1 MWKEMSF
8 LIAHHAQHITGFL
21 KTELMISI
29 DIYVSVNPNQILKTV
44 LSIWNALFVVPMLAY
59 LCPKTS
65 LLPEEKSKGMFTGAC
80 FGLGSSY
87 IIRVW

>member
-29 DIYVSVNPNQILKTV
+29 DIYVSVNPNQILKAV

-65 LLPEEKSKGMFTGAC
+65 QRKRVRAC
-80 FGLGSSY
+80 SQELVLDWAAVILSECGDP
-87 IIRVW
+87 